1 MKIRSYIT
9 EAKIKICEAADALE
23 VSTQCLHQW
32 ISGKRVPQ
40 PEKMIA
46 IYRWSGGKVQPNDF
60 YELPDLS
67 SVDALPLFARLGQT
81 PSGGG
86 MNGSYAVNG
95 GS

>member
-9 EAKIKICEAADALE
+9 ETKIKICDAASALG

-60 YELPDLS
+60 YELPDLA
-67 SVDALPLFARLGQT
+67 SVTELPLFSRMVAAR
-81 PSGGG
+81 GGG
-86 MNGSYAVNG
+86 GENGVYAGAG
-95 GS
+95 GG